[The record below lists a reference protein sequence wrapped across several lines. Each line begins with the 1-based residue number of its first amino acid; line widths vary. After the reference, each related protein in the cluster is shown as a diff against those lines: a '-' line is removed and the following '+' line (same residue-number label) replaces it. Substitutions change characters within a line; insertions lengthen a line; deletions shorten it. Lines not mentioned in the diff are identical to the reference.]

1 MGLAHTTVDMDTL
14 AGERDRDKET
24 NRGRDRESK

>member
-14 AGERDRDKET
+14 TGERDRERKGQKDT
-24 NRGRDRESK
+24 DT

>member
-14 AGERDRDKET
+14 AGERDRERK
-24 NRGRDRESK
+24 GQRDADT